1 MNATVDEATTQA
13 ERSDSPD
20 AAPSVVLETD
30 EDGIAI
36 VRFDRSGSSVNVF
49 DTATLRQLATIV
61 NDLDRLPLRGV
72 IFVSSKPA
80 VFIAGAD
87 LKELAGTQDRAGLV
101 ELGQQIFTR
110 IKAVR
115 CPTVVAI
122 HGACAGGGF
131 EMSLAC
137 DYRVASDARVT
148 RIGLP
153 EVKLGLI
160 PAWGGSTRLP
170 RLIGLPRA
178 IKVILGADLLPSSK
192 ARQLGLVDAIAPRER
207 LIFLAKRFIGKGKPR
222 HSFRH
227 LAWIPARQAVA
238 ALARKSVLKKTRGHY
253 PAAMSAIEVVT
264 KTVVRSI
271 PQSLAAEKKAVLA
284 LAEGDVSSNLIRV
297 FFLQDRAK
305 HLPAPKAAS
314 IEKTA
319 VIGSGVMGAGIAQW
333 FAARGKEVLLRDV
346 GPEQLA
352 QGLQRAEK
360 LFSEARRRGI
370 LSRCEARSGM
380 DRIVPAEIP
389 VQMHSTDLVVE
400 AASENMQVKKAIFAD
415 LEERVRPDAI
425 LATNTSAL
433 SVTEISRDLRE
444 PGRFIGLH
452 FFNPVHRMKLVEI
465 ARGELSSDRAV
476 DTAVAFVQ
484 RIGKLPVVVRDR
496 PGFLVNRI
504 LLPYLLEAVRLFVAG
519 AQVEAVDESMLDFG
533 MPMGPLRLLDEV
545 GLDVAADVGET
556 LCRAFPDRM
565 HTPAIFAQLL
575 AADVKGKKTGRGFY
589 EYRNGRVAGVN
600 RFATDLREPDDKASL
615 TREQL
620 QDRMVLLMINEA
632 ARCLEERIVDDPRD
646 VDFGMV
652 MGTGFAPFRGGPL
665 RHADRIGIAKV
676 TEDLERLTR
685 TRERQFDPSDLLIEM
700 TRQGKKFYNS
710 ESSPVPRG

>member
-1 MNATVDEATTQA
+1 MNAIVDDATAQV
-13 ERSDSPD
+13 ERSGPPD
-20 AAPSVVLETD
+20 VASSVVVETD
-30 EDGIAI
+30 EDGIAV
-36 VRFDRSGSSVNVF
+36 VRFDRSGSSVNVL
-49 DTATLRQLATIV
+49 DTATLRQLAAIV
-61 NDLDRLPLRGV
+61 KDLDRPPLRGV

-87 LKELAGTQDRAGLV
+87 LRELAGTQDRAGLV

-110 IKAVR
+110 IEALR

-137 DYRVASDARVT
+137 DYRVASEAHAT

-170 RLIGLPRA
+170 RLVGLPRA
-178 IKVILGADLLPSSK
+178 LKVILGGDLMPSSK
-192 ARQLGLVDAIAPRER
+192 ARQLGLVDAIGPRER
-207 LIFLAKRFIGKGKPR
+207 LIFLAKRFVGRGKRRPR
-222 HSFRH
+222 LRH
-227 LAWIPARQAVA
+227 LAWILAWQAVA

-253 PAAMSAIEVVT
+253 PAAISAIDVVT
-264 KTVVRSI
+264 KAVVRSI
-271 PQSLAAEKKAVLA
+271 PQSLAAEKKAILA

-370 LSRCEARSGM
+370 LSRCEASAGM
-380 DRIVPAEIP
+380 DRIIPAEIP

-415 LEERVRPDAI
+415 LEKRVRPDTI

-433 SVTEISRDLRE
+433 SVTEIGRDLRD
-444 PGRFIGLH
+444 PGRVIGLH
-452 FFNPVHRMKLVEI
+452 FFNPVHRMKLVEV
-465 ARGELSSDRAV
+465 ARGELSSDFAV
-476 DTAVAFVQ
+476 NTAVAFVQ

-519 AQVEAVDESMLDFG
+519 AHVEALDESMLDFG

-556 LCRAFPDRM
+556 LFRAFPDRM
-565 HTPAIFAQLL
+565 HTPGLFAQLL
-575 AADVKGKKTGRGFY
+575 AANIKGKKTERGFY
-589 EYRNGRVAGVN
+589 EYQNGRVAGVN
-600 RFATDLREPDDKASL
+600 RFAIDLREADDKASL

-620 QDRMVLLMINEA
+620 QERMVFLMINEA
-632 ARCLEERIVDDPRD
+632 ARCLEERVVEDPRD
-646 VDFGMV
+646 VDFAMI

-665 RHADRIGIAKV
+665 RYADSVGIAKV
-676 TEDLERLTR
+676 TETLERLTK
-685 TRERQFDPSDLLIEM
+685 TRERQFAPCDLLIEM
-700 TRQGKKFYNS
+700 TRQQKKFYGT
-710 ESSPVPRG
+710 ESSPVSRG